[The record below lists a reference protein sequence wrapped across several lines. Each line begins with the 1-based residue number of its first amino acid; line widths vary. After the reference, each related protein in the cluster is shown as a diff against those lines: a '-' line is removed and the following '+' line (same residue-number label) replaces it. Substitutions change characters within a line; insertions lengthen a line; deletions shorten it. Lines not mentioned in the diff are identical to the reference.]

1 LQGDVGKVL
10 REKVF
15 SLTNGVLAEDQKL
28 TEEQVKKKVERNPLD
43 REIKHDYIIDL

>member
-28 TEEQVKKKVERNPLD
+28 TEEQVKKVERNPLD
-43 REIKHDYIIDL
+43 GEIKRDYIIDL